1 MSYLAELPSSPRMIR
16 TLAALCS
23 FKAYNHGQSAFMTTI
38 SAFMTTIEDRM
49 LHRNLTPKHLENPA

>member
-1 MSYLAELPSSPRMIR
+1 MSYLADLPSAPRMIR

-38 SAFMTTIEDRM
+38 EDRM